1 MDTLLKARV
10 LQLHST
16 VLEPVI
22 DDQKLGLP
30 NQPDS
35 PFAHYI
41 TTKSLHC
48 KGQFIMEK
56 GFLCLK

>member
-41 TTKSLHC
+41 TT
-48 KGQFIMEK
+48 
-56 GFLCLK
+56 